1 MIQTI
6 IGLGNP
12 GKEYEHTRHNLG
24 FRVVDELALRWGVRA
39 FEQGRHCLYT
49 EVLDEE
55 RTILVVRPIRY
66 MNRSG
71 LAWLEMAERF
81 DITAERA
88 VIVCDDLNLP
98 LGRIRIRAKGSDG
111 GHNGLASILDAAG
124 TEQIPRLRLGL
135 GEPVGYWE
143 DFVLSPFERGEQ
155 SLVDRMGPT
164 AADAVETL
172 LRQGLVCAMD
182 QFNHLQIA
190 AE

>member
-1 MIQTI
+1 MIRTI

-12 GKEYEHTRHNLG
+12 GKEYEYTRHNLG

-49 EVLDEE
+49 EVIDEE
-55 RTILVVRPIRY
+55 RTILVVRPITY

-81 DITAERA
+81 DIAAEQA

-98 LGRIRIRAKGSDG
+98 FGRMRIRSKGSDG
-111 GHNGLASILDAAG
+111 GHNGLASILNAAG
-124 TEQIPRLRLGL
+124 TEHLPRLRLGI

-143 DFVLSPFERGEQ
+143 DFVLSPFKRDEAPLVERLI
-155 SLVDRMGPT
+155 ST
-164 AADAVETL
+164 AADAVQTL
-172 LRQGLVCAMD
+172 
-182 QFNHLQIA
+182 
-190 AE
+190 